1 MIFLYG
7 RNITDPKKVFT
18 TLSILIPPTAQGD
31 STIFKLLNLM
41 WVREYSDVEKNYCSI
56 FKIAKQFFLPPFK
69 RPKSHMSLGI
79 SEKKYVW

>member
-41 WVREYSDVEKNYCSI
+41 WVREYSD
-56 FKIAKQFFLPPFK
+56 
-69 RPKSHMSLGI
+69 GG
-79 SEKKYVW
+79 KKLRLNI

>member
-31 STIFKLLNLM
+31 STIFELLNLM
-41 WVREYSDVEKNYCSI
+41 WVREYILMWK
-56 FKIAKQFFLPPFK
+56 KITAQTAKQF
-69 RPKSHMSLGI
+69 I
-79 SEKKYVW
+79 